1 MQIITEIIFELVSSL
16 FGQKEA
22 KAGKIFWGIRFIF
35 LGVVLT
41 GFGFFILIL
50 SLLNGPVVSTIWCG
64 IGPFLI
70 VGIPSLIIGIILKN
84 NP

>member
-1 MQIITEIIFELVSSL
+1 MQIIAEVIFELISFL
-16 FGQKEA
+16 FGRKEA

-41 GFGFFILIL
+41 GFGIFLLIL
-50 SLLNGPVVSTIWCG
+50 SIIQGDVLPEMWCG

-70 VGIPSLIIGIILKN
+70 AGIPFLVIGIILKN